1 MIAVLER
8 YLRAFISCD
17 AIVYHLNNMKMS
29 LDSVTK
35 DKDIRAR
42 VNKVQYEIT
51 ELQILIRKKLN
62 KSRYNLDKE
71 LTVDF
76 DIDI

>member
-17 AIVYHLNNMKMS
+17 TIVYHLNNIKMS
-29 LDSVTK
+29 LESVTT
-35 DKDIRAR
+35 DKDIKAR
-42 VNKVQYEIT
+42 INKVQYEIT